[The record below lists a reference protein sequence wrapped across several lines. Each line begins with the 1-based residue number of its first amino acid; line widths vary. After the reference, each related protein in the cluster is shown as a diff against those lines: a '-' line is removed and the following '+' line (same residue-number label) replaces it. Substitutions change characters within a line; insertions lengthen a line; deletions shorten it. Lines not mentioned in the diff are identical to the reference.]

1 MLDKKSIAVLKIL
14 NKLADGSAYKV
25 ITTEEIL
32 TNLSQK
38 SQYDID
44 TISQIMDF
52 LEKQEYI
59 NIKFSE
65 DTTFCYSLSPKARVY
80 LEQNST
86 KTQTK
91 KNRNTIMTYVYTM
104 IASFIGSMLALLI
117 FFYLS
122 F

>member
-1 MLDKKSIAVLKIL
+1 MLDKKSIIVLKAL

-25 ITTEEIL
+25 ITSEEIL
-32 TNLSQK
+32 TNLSQR
-38 SQYDID
+38 SQYDLDSIR
-44 TISQIMDF
+44 QIMDF

-80 LEQNST
+80 LEQDSS
-86 KTQTK
+86 KSRTK
-91 KNRNTIMTYVYTM
+91 KNRNTLMVYIYTM
-104 IASFIGSMLALLI
+104 IASFIGTMLALLI
-117 FFYLS
+117 FFYLT

>member
-1 MLDKKSIAVLKIL
+1 MLDKKSIIVLKAL

-25 ITTEEIL
+25 ITSEEIL
-32 TNLSQK
+32 TNLSQR
-38 SQYDID
+38 SQYDLDSIR
-44 TISQIMDF
+44 QIMDF

-80 LEQNST
+80 LEQESNRSHP
-86 KTQTK
+86 K
-91 KNRNTIMTYVYTM
+91 KNKNTLMVYVYTM
-104 IASFIGSMLALLI
+104 IAAFIGTMLALLI
-117 FFYLS
+117 FFYLT

>member
-1 MLDKKSIAVLKIL
+1 MLDKKSIIVLKTL

-25 ITTEEIL
+25 ITSEEIL
-32 TNLSQK
+32 TNLSQR
-38 SQYDID
+38 SQYDLDSIR
-44 TISQIMDF
+44 QIMDF

-80 LEQNST
+80 LEQDSNKSR
-86 KTQTK
+86 TK
-91 KNRNTIMTYVYTM
+91 KNRNTMMLYVYTM
-104 IASFIGSMLALLI
+104 IASFIGTMLALLI
-117 FFYLS
+117 FFYLT

>member
-1 MLDKKSIAVLKIL
+1 MLDKKSIIVLKAL

-25 ITTEEIL
+25 ITSEEIL
-32 TNLSQK
+32 TNLTQRSQFDLD
-38 SQYDID
+38 SIR
-44 TISQIMDF
+44 QIMDF

-80 LEQNST
+80 LEQDGS
-86 KTQTK
+86 KSRTK
-91 KNRNTIMTYVYTM
+91 KNRNTLMVYVYTM
-104 IASFIGSMLALLI
+104 IASFIGTMLALLI
-117 FFYLS
+117 FFYLT